1 MGFGSEDWYVAW
13 GAPFVDFFARAD
25 EATPR
30 MGFATINDGNDPHFR
45 IGGSFGGRSYGA
57 VGYAGALANNGGKL
71 GPRFNSYSKS
81 AGVIGTSIVF
91 TGVAGTSVNNVGV
104 YGQTEEPGEAPG
116 GLRAGVVGMANRQ
129 PGVIGYSR
137 EGDGL
142 EGATFTGT
150 AIRAA
155 SFFGPGIDSI
165 SGALTGVRGV
175 CGTQGPPPQLPN
187 LPNVAGV
194 IGSADQRAGVIG
206 TSNASIGVYGF
217 SSGNAGVVGQ
227 SVNSFAGYFAG
238 NVAVTGNLTVG
249 GVISPNPKLAV
260 MPFPDGTQ
268 RALYCMESPE
278 VWFEDFGAGKLK
290 RGRAVVKIDADFAKV
305 IKRGDYRVFLTP
317 EGDCRG
323 LYARRKANSF
333 EVRELADGKS
343 SVAFS
348 YRIVGRRKDIKG
360 YTRFAKIDKID
371 TRIELPD
378 APRTRKPTPAA
389 LPRVH
394 RARRERGGEGQT
406 KGREESQKIT
416 RGAAS

>member
-1 MGFGSEDWYVAW
+1 MWVYT
-13 GAPFVDFFARAD
+13 ARRRSLARLQ
-25 EATPR
+25 A
-30 MGFATINDGNDPHFR
+30 GFAPA
-45 IGGSFGGRSYGA
+45 SS
-57 VGYAGALANNGGKL
+57 
-71 GPRFNSYSKS
+71 
-81 AGVIGTSIVF
+81 
-91 TGVAGTSVNNVGV
+91 
-104 YGQTEEPGEAPG
+104 
-116 GLRAGVVGMANRQ
+116 MANRQ

-371 TRIELPD
+371 TRLELPD

>member
-1 MGFGSEDWYVAW
+1 MSNGSEDWYVAW

-25 EATPR
+25 KSTPR
-30 MGFATINDGNDPHFR
+30 MGFATIKDGSDPHFS
-45 IGGSFGGRSYGA
+45 IGGSFGGRAYGA
-57 VGYAGALANNGGKL
+57 VGHAGPLANNGGKL

-91 TGVAGTSVNNVGV
+91 PGVAGTSVNNVGV
-104 YGQTEEPGEAPG
+104 YGQTEETGEAPD
-116 GLRAGVVGMANRQ
+116 GLRAGVVGMANRR

-194 IGSADQRAGVIG
+194 IGSADQRAGMIG

-217 SSGNAGVVGQ
+217 SIANAGVVGQ

-238 NVAVTGNLTVG
+238 NVVVTGNLTVG

-260 MPFPDGTQ
+260 MPFPDGTH

-278 VWFEDFGAGKLK
+278 VWFEDFGAARLK
-290 RGRAVVKIDADFAKV
+290 RGRAVVKIDANFARV

-323 LYARRKANSF
+323 LYTRRKANSF
-333 EVRELADGKS
+333 EVRELMGGKS
-343 SVAFS
+343 SAAFS
-348 YRIVGRRKDIKG
+348 YRIVGRRKDVG
-360 YTRFAKIDKID
+360 RYTRFAKIDKVD
-371 TRIELPD
+371 TRLELPD
-378 APRTRKPTPAA
+378 APRPPKPTPAA
-389 LPRVH
+389 LRAFIARVEKEAAKSKPKGA
-394 RARRERGGEGQT
+394 RKARRLR
-406 KGREESQKIT
+406 
-416 RGAAS
+416 ALP